1 MKKVGFFGLGEMG
14 SAIAQ
19 RLLNVGHKVLS
30 TKRGRYKDLEKNDK
44 FFTYDTPCAVAD
56 HAEIIVFCVDTI
68 KNLKQIVF
76 SDNGLFKSK
85 KLPNYFFDLGTGKP
99 SYCNI
104 LSDEFS
110 KFNKVYI
117 DMPIGRTPAHALEGK
132 LNLFISSNKKNL
144 GENLDF
150 IKDISEN
157 QYFVGNVGEGT
168 KIKLINNFYGQAI
181 TFIYGNLLLTC
192 NKENIDTDDLVK
204 VMSAGPLYSDILG
217 AIKPYYSELEE
228 GSIEFSIMNGLKD
241 LTYFKEEF
249 KLDNDL
255 VSLIINYF
263 KKAVDNGYGKMS
275 VAEISKYVD

>member
-19 RLLNVGHKVLS
+19 RLLDVGHKVLS
-30 TKRGRYKDLEKNDK
+30 TKRGRYKDLKKNK
-44 FFTYDTPCAVAD
+44 NFCIYETPCSVAD
-56 HAEIIVFCVDTI
+56 DAEIIIFCVDTI
-68 KNLKQIVF
+68 DNLKQIIF
-76 SDNGLFKSK
+76 SDNGIIKSK
-85 KLPNYFFDLGTGKP
+85 KLPSHFFDLGTGKP

-132 LNLFISSNKKNL
+132 LNLFISSNKENI
-144 GENLDF
+144 GENLDL
-150 IKDISEN
+150 IKNISEN
-157 QYFVGNVGEGT
+157 QFFVGYVGDGT

-192 NKENIDTDDLVK
+192 NKEKIDQENLVK

-228 GSIEFSIMNGLKD
+228 GSIKFSIMNALKD

-249 KLDNDL
+249 KKENDL
-255 VSLIINYF
+255 VNLIISYY